1 MAKYFKEGSL
11 EERGHAEMLME
22 YQNRRGGR
30 VALKNILMPEMEFNN
45 AEKGEALYAME
56 LALSLEKLNFSK
68 LRELH
73 AVGSKHED
81 ASMTDFIEGGLLDEQ
96 IASVKRVSEYVSQ
109 LRRVGKGLGVYH
121 FDKSLA

>member
-1 MAKYFKEGSL
+1 
-11 EERGHAEMLME
+11 MLME

-81 ASMTDFIEGGLLDEQ
+81 ANCFRQACVGVRVPAAPRRQGPGCVPLRQEPGLILQLLRIRAMPEALPLLPPLSRHPGGN
-96 IASVKRVSEYVSQ
+96 RVT
-109 LRRVGKGLGVYH
+109 
-121 FDKSLA
+121 